1 MAESRGTQRR
11 FYDIVVRADVGIID
25 VAWALKQQRT
35 DKISQMVREQKRE
48 LKLLD
53 DEFREVLKKD

>member
-1 MAESRGTQRR
+1 M
-11 FYDIVVRADVGIID
+11 VRADVGIID

-35 DKISQMVREQKRE
+35 EAISRMVREQKRE

-53 DEFREVLKKD
+53 DEFKEVLKKE